1 MALERG
7 DVIGIVNAVFEGM
20 QPVLGE
26 VEKRLEHVES
36 RIAAE
41 GPGSEGVEAERA
53 AELERLEQ
61 VEAATSEIVSWSA
74 AVNGAMTDLAQQ
86 MTEMQAAQVRLLAG
100 GSTAEWR
107 AFVVREG
114 ARLGGRGRE
123 LLDARRV
130 VVDEKMVEVVCLGS
144 AEQLEHRS
152 LHRSRST
159 VPRQLDR
166 GPNTPRVPAHGRS
179 PSPCPPRD
187 GGAAGSN
194 SAGHW
199 LST

>member
-7 DVIGIVNAVFEGM
+7 EVIGIVNAVFEGM

-26 VEKRLEHVES
+26 VEKRLEHVEQVV
-36 RIAAE
+36 AGY
-41 GPGSEGVEAERA
+41 GPGSEGGA

-114 ARLGGRGRE
+114 ARLGVSGRE

-130 VVDEKMVEVVCLGS
+130 VVDEKMEEVGDEGESGEDVVVDG
-144 AEQLEHRS
+144 
-152 LHRSRST
+152 
-159 VPRQLDR
+159 
-166 GPNTPRVPAHGRS
+166 
-179 PSPCPPRD
+179 D
-187 GGAAGSN
+187 GGVQR
-194 SAGHW
+194 
-199 LST
+199 